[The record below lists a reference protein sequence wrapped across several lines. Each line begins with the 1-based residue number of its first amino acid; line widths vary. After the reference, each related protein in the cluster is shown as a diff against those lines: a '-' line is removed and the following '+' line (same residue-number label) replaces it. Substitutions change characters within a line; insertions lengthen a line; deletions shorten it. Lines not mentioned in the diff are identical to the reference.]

1 MISALEE
8 AKRPMASQWEALG
21 VPQRQ
26 GQFSG
31 SKTLG
36 RVPEFGCVEDSMTNT
51 QGRSG
56 PIRRGLI
63 YQYVRKHPG
72 SHIRAMARA
81 LELATGDLQYHL
93 SWLENH
99 GYVKTRKI
107 GFFRHVFP
115 AMVFNEEQES
125 LLAVLSQRTPREV
138 LLRILEDPSLT
149 QGGLAMAL
157 AYSQPTVSWHM
168 SRLVQLGIMTKK
180 RTGRGNL
187 YEVAADRQAVLNFLK
202 SYHPG
207 VWRSWS
213 DRLGGLEGQGPAL
226 AEGRSIPALP
236 AVVESIGSR

>member
-1 MISALEE
+1 
-8 AKRPMASQWEALG
+8 MASQWEALG

-26 GQFSG
+26 GQFLG

-36 RVPEFGCVEDSMTNT
+36 RFSEFTGVEDSMANAE
-51 QGRSG
+51 GRSG
-56 PIRRGLI
+56 PSRRGLI

-72 SHIRAMARA
+72 GHIRAMARA

-93 SWLENH
+93 SWLENR
-99 GYVKTRKI
+99 GYVKTKKR

-115 AMVFNEEQES
+115 AMEFNEEQES

-149 QGGLAMAL
+149 QGGLARAL
-157 AYSQPTVSWHM
+157 RYSQPTVSWHM
-168 SRLVQLGIMTKK
+168 SRLVQLGIVTKR

-187 YEVAADRQAVLNFLK
+187 YEVAADRQAVLNFVE

-213 DRLGGLEGQGPAL
+213 DRLGGVEGQGHAL
-226 AEGRSIPALP
+226 AEERSSPALP
-236 AVVESIGSR
+236 AVVESIGNR